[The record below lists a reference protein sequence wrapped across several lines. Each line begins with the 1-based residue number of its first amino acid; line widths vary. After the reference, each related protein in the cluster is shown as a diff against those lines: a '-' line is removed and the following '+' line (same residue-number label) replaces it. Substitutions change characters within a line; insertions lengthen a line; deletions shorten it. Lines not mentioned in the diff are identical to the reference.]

1 MSFQLRIIGP
11 APTFIMRL
19 RRHDAERVSLHR
31 WLAIHRSPRDWTT
44 SFSRTLDLLMEEP
57 VILAETISF
66 ADKSGI
72 ILWRRK
78 AFWTIIH
85 LELKV
90 YSHKKRQLIAAALLK
105 TARNCTPN
113 SKEKAHGQS

>member
-1 MSFQLRIIGP
+1 MSLQLRIIGP
-11 APTFIMRL
+11 SPTFIMRL

-44 SFSRTLDLLMEEP
+44 SFSRTLELLMEEP
-57 VILAETISF
+57 AVLGDTISF
-66 ADKSGI
+66 AQKSGI

-78 AFWTIIH
+78 AFWTIIR

-90 YSHKKRQLIAAALLK
+90 YSQKKRQLIAAALLK
-105 TARNCTPN
+105 TARNSTPN
-113 SKEKAHGQS
+113 AKEKTHGQS